1 MRRLPPLSN
10 VLLLC
15 HATTRNTLCSA
26 HLAVGAAFCL
36 RRQPCA
42 RPSPDSVLNRPDKA
56 SLDLAAL
63 HVAQKIQ
70 EAKLTEEPNV
80 LVIDFFRSSAG
91 NSSQLGT
98 LLADYLAD
106 SLSNFSRVS
115 SSGSQ

>member
-1 MRRLPPLSN
+1 MQRRSKSPIPRVLPAVVIFSWL
-10 VLLLC
+10 
-15 HATTRNTLCSA
+15 ATQLHSQS
-26 HLAVGAAFCL
+26 L
-36 RRQPCA
+36 
-42 RPSPDSVLNRPDKA
+42 DSVLNRPDKA

-98 LLADYLAD
+98 LLADYLSD
-106 SLSNFSRVS
+106 SLSNFSRGFKVLDRNS
-115 SSGSQ
+115 LKD